1 MVSVRSF
8 RHLALFM
15 SCYLSGCAVDTGLED
30 GTWQATGKVAE
41 ASLVVMPDGTG
52 RLDFVFDYLL
62 GLVDDDGIGEVTW
75 SYSLTD
81 RTRRA
86 YGSVTEPMRQLKPDE
101 ASPYLWKDENTESR
115 TGAGGASTKP
125 NLCSLI
131 KIFYKET
138 TLYELLIPVGEGTP
152 YFNPQPLDDI
162 REFSIGR

>member
-1 MVSVRSF
+1 
-8 RHLALFM
+8 
-15 SCYLSGCAVDTGLED
+15 
-30 GTWQATGKVAE
+30 
-41 ASLVVMPDGTG
+41 MPDGTG
-52 RLDFVFDYLL
+52 RLDFAFEYLL

-101 ASPYLWKDENTESR
+101 ASPLFVEGTRTRSLDVEQGMLTPSQTYVLW
-115 TGAGGASTKP
+115 
-125 NLCSLI
+125 I

-152 YFNPQPLDDI
+152 YFNPEPLTYP
-162 REFSIGR
+162 RV